1 MIRTKVVKKNN
12 SIQDWNDDK
21 IISAVTKSAERA
33 NTSLSDS
40 DKSKLI
46 SIISNSLSGKEYVNV
61 SELHN
66 IVEQSLY
73 KINETVAKSYIEY
86 RNYKLQFVKMM
97 DEVYRKKLEL
107 NDVRDN
113 SHANAASSLVTTQ
126 KAITYSELNGELYKR
141 FFLTD
146 EEREAVNDGYI
157 YIHDK
162 GARLDC
168 TNCCLFDMKTVLSGG
183 FDMGN
188 MHYNEPKSIDV
199 AFSVMTDIIFN
210 AGSSQYGGFTVSE
223 VDKLL
228 SPYAKKSYDK
238 YFSEYLKLTNNAEQA
253 EEYSMRRLTREIE
266 QHVQAM
272 EMKLNSCETSR
283 GDYIFTSISFGL
295 SSDKFGQLISSII
308 LKVRKEGQGREGYKR
323 PVLFPK
329 LTFLYDENVHGNG
342 KELEWLFLEAVDCT
356 MKAQYPDFLSMSGD
370 GYAPS
375 IYKKY
380 GVTISRMGAVSGDS
394 LLIFL
399 HNSVIKVLPIKDA
412 YDYFSK
418 LFHEKDQS
426 DFGYVKDNK
435 YIELEGVKVYDADGF
450 VNCTRLIKN
459 YVGNEFYEIRFS
471 NGRRGLFTHDH
482 PWSIEGRLVNTENLC
497 VGMKVQS
504 YNKIELGSNIF
515 TNTNVDLAYLEGL
528 FLCDGSYKTT
538 PVLYFGMD
546 ELDIIN
552 KVKSISKKLFGYI
565 PDLKE
570 MHRGVKGDYIEVKF
584 KLKNN
589 PHSDLMRSFRE
600 KMKSDFVE
608 FHKEQRRIPEWIFN
622 SDKET
627 KLAFIAGMIDADGY
641 INSYSKNCSSV
652 EIGLKN
658 KEVILQLLALLHSL
672 GYDAIYSNGHHRGK
686 NIQKLRHY
694 LYFKFIKELK
704 NFMSSGKKIN
714 HVKDFALPNNDEMK
728 EITVKEI
735 VRRYDLDSE
744 LSYDVST
751 SSEYFYCSGIRSHNC
766 RANLSPW
773 YEVGGQEPADD
784 LYEVEYTD
792 GTKEIFKKGTLLE
805 NGKLI
810 EELL

>member
-113 SHANAASSLVTTQ
+113 SNANADSSLVTTQ

-146 EEREAVNDGYI
+146 EEREAANDGYI

-183 FDMGN
+183 FEMGN

-380 GVTISRMGAVSGDS
+380 GVTISRMG
-394 LLIFL
+394 
-399 HNSVIKVLPIKDA
+399 
-412 YDYFSK
+412 
-418 LFHEKDQS
+418 
-426 DFGYVKDNK
+426 
-435 YIELEGVKVYDADGF
+435 
-450 VNCTRLIKN
+450 
-459 YVGNEFYEIRFS
+459 
-471 NGRRGLFTHDH
+471 
-482 PWSIEGRLVNTENLC
+482 
-497 VGMKVQS
+497 
-504 YNKIELGSNIF
+504 
-515 TNTNVDLAYLEGL
+515 
-528 FLCDGSYKTT
+528 
-538 PVLYFGMD
+538 
-546 ELDIIN
+546 
-552 KVKSISKKLFGYI
+552 
-565 PDLKE
+565 
-570 MHRGVKGDYIEVKF
+570 
-584 KLKNN
+584 
-589 PHSDLMRSFRE
+589 
-600 KMKSDFVE
+600 
-608 FHKEQRRIPEWIFN
+608 
-622 SDKET
+622 
-627 KLAFIAGMIDADGY
+627 
-641 INSYSKNCSSV
+641 
-652 EIGLKN
+652 
-658 KEVILQLLALLHSL
+658 
-672 GYDAIYSNGHHRGK
+672 
-686 NIQKLRHY
+686 
-694 LYFKFIKELK
+694 
-704 NFMSSGKKIN
+704 
-714 HVKDFALPNNDEMK
+714 
-728 EITVKEI
+728 
-735 VRRYDLDSE
+735 
-744 LSYDVST
+744 
-751 SSEYFYCSGIRSHNC
+751 C

-773 YEVGGQEPADD
+773 YEIGGQEPADD

-792 GTKEIFKKGTLLE
+792 GTKEILEKGTLLE